1 MQVIVES
8 RSAEGSALRSVAENR
23 LRFVL
28 RRLAWQIPKA
38 RLRLSDINGPR
49 GGEDKE
55 VQVELQLAGAPPVVV
70 SAKSR
75 DWRAALDAALAR
87 ASQRLVRTVRRAR
100 QAAAPRSQRFEIEA
114 V

>member
-8 RSAEGSALRSVAENR
+8 RSAEGSALRSVAESR

-75 DWRAALDAALAR
+75 DWRAALNAALAR

-100 QAAAPRSQRFEIEA
+100 QAAPPRSQRFEYEA